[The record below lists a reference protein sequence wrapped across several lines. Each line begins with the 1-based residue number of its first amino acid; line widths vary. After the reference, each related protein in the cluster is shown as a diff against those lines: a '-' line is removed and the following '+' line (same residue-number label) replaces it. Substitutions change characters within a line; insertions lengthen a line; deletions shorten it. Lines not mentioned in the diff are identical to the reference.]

1 MRGAG
6 EEFGSDRGGN
16 LLPLCRTI
24 QPAGPEIIRFRC
36 ELPTPKLVGS
46 QAVVSLCEH

>member
-6 EEFGSDRGGN
+6 EEFGSD
-16 LLPLCRTI
+16 LPH
-24 QPAGPEIIRFRC
+24 PAQLRGPEIIRFRC
-36 ELPTPKLVGS
+36 ELPTAKLVGS